1 MWLLSWACVVF
12 RVAGTLGP
20 DCSSSPLSSSSCLYY
35 FFFFKQSPLS
45 CKCSRLSYPHLQT
58 QPTKQC
64 RAGTT
69 KTTASF
75 LHKRWLSALWGG
87 RGFAQCVC
95 MWGKEGGRWDG
106 VTVVDFRRLVFK
118 QTAAVVQG
126 RREGRGA
133 IKGLTEG
140 SAQFPHSSRRGQR
153 WPSDSRHLPRSHW
166 LTNMG
171 KYDQEEF
178 PDLFQDSLFVCMDR
192 MHLHQWEHQQSII
205 KICSSLYWRL
215 FLNNS

>member
-20 DCSSSPLSSSSCLYY
+20 DCSSSHLSSSSCLYFY
-35 FFFFKQSPLS
+35 FFFKQSPLS

-106 VTVVDFRRLVFK
+106 VSVVDFRRLVFK

-140 SAQFPHSSRRGQR
+140 SVLFPHRSRRGQR
-153 WPSDSRHLPRSHW
+153 WPSDSRHLLRSHW

-178 PDLFQDSLFVCMDR
+178 PDLFQDKVF
-192 MHLHQWEHQQSII
+192 
-205 KICSSLYWRL
+205 L
-215 FLNNS
+215 FLWIECTFISGNTSSQLLKYAPVFTEGYF